1 MARRSP
7 PPSRSLPAQMAQP
20 KTASSSPSP
29 PPPHTAFLPGN
40 LQPLPASPSAAT
52 TARFRSFRFPAARN
66 LPTLLEPPGWPHPAE
81 APPRQPPRRFKPR
94 QHTASSLANSS
105 PTQVSASPDTTA
117 PSPSPAY
124 PTPRI
129 SLSHAQPVDSPRPAA
144 ALLRPRVAS
153 PPACTKFA

>member
-7 PPSRSLPAQMAQP
+7 PPSQSSPSQMAQP
-20 KTASSSPSP
+20 KMASSSPSP
-29 PPPHTAFLPGN
+29 PPPHTAFLPDN
-40 LQPLPASPSAAT
+40 LQPSPASPSAAT
-52 TARFRSFRFPAARN
+52 TARFRSFRFPAVRN
-66 LPTLLEPPGWPHPAE
+66 LPTLLEPPAWPHQAE

-94 QHTASSLANSS
+94 QRTASLLANSS
-105 PTQVSASPDTTA
+105 PTQVSASRDTTA

-129 SLSHAQPVDSPRPAA
+129 SLSHAQPVDS
-144 ALLRPRVAS
+144 LLRAVAPLRLRAVS